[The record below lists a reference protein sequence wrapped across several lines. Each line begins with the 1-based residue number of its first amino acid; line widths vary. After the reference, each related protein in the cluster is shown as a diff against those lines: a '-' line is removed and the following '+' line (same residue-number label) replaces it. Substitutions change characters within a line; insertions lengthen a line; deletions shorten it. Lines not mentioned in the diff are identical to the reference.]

1 MKYISEVVGKAY
13 KKGWI
18 TIDDL
23 YTKPEKE
30 IITIL
35 SSYIPPFF
43 KFRKATNVI
52 GCKQKPIGF
61 FISFA
66 TKKRNVI
73 PLVRIRDKGKRIT
86 DVSKEARQDYT
97 VLEQYQDEPYAY
109 IETIQEI

>member
-1 MKYISEVVGKAY
+1 MVQIYAKELQGNKDKYVMKYISEVVGKAY
-13 KKGWI
+13 KKRWI

-35 SSYIPPFF
+35 SSYIPSFF
-43 KFRKATNVI
+43 KFREATKVI

-66 TKKRNVI
+66 TKK
-73 PLVRIRDKGKRIT
+73 
-86 DVSKEARQDYT
+86 SKEARQDYT